1 MNIKKESLN
10 QICFFSACATQGFFH
25 CFKNIINAILNNLI
39 EQQKTENGATSYMII
54 FPNGIPVEA
63 VIFDFDGVI
72 VDTEPLHYA
81 AFQRTL
87 EPLGLHFTWQEY
99 VETYIG
105 FDDRDAF
112 KHAFSLKGTILC
124 KDELHR
130 LIEQKAAFFNDVI
143 GVGVTA
149 YPGVLDLI
157 SQLHANNF
165 PLAICS
171 GALRSDIDPILAM
184 LGISNYFDVI
194 VTADDVAASK
204 PNPECYQLAFQLL
217 QSAHQNSF
225 SINATIAIE
234 DTPAGI
240 SAAKAAGLIVCAVT
254 NSYPAARLDQA
265 TFITDSLS
273 SFI

>member
-1 MNIKKESLN
+1 
-10 QICFFSACATQGFFH
+10 
-25 CFKNIINAILNNLI
+25 
-39 EQQKTENGATSYMII
+39 MIT
-54 FPNGIPVEA
+54 FPNGIKVGA

-87 EPLGLHFTWQEY
+87 EPFGLHFTWQEY

-112 KHAFSLKGTILC
+112 KHVHSSKEKLLDHST
-124 KDELHR
+124 LHR
-130 LIEQKAAFFNDVI
+130 LIEQKAGFFNEVI
-143 GVGVTA
+143 RTGVSA

-157 SQLHANNF
+157 TTLNSKRI

-171 GALRSDIDPILAM
+171 GALKSDISPILAT
-184 LGISNYFDVI
+184 LGITDFFDVI
-194 VTADDVAASK
+194 VTADDVAVSK
-204 PNPECYQLAFQLL
+204 PDPECYQLAFQRL

-225 SINATIAIE
+225 SIDTTIAIE

-240 SAAKAAGLIVCAVT
+240 SAAKDAGLMVCAVT
-254 NSYPAARLDQA
+254 NSYPAERLSQA

-273 SFI
+273 SLV

>member
-1 MNIKKESLN
+1 M
-10 QICFFSACATQGFFH
+10 
-25 CFKNIINAILNNLI
+25 
-39 EQQKTENGATSYMII
+39 EQLLSMII
-54 FPNGIPVEA
+54 FPNGIQAEA

-87 EPLGLHFTWQEY
+87 DPLGLNFTWQEY

-112 KHAFSLKGTILC
+112 RHVFQSKETILSP
-124 KDELHR
+124 DELHR
-130 LIEQKAAFFNDVI
+130 LIAQKAAFFNDVI
-143 GVGVTA
+143 GTGVSA
-149 YPGVLDLI
+149 YPGVLELI
-157 SQLHANNF
+157 NHLHTNKF

-184 LGISNYFDVI
+184 LGISDYFDVI

-204 PNPECYQLAFQLL
+204 PDPECYQLAFQRL
-217 QSAHQNSF
+217 QSIHKKRF
-225 SINATIAIE
+225 SIDATIAIE

-240 SAAKAAGLIVCAVT
+240 SAAKAAGLMVCAVT

-273 SFI
+273 SFV

>member
-1 MNIKKESLN
+1 MKLTI
-10 QICFFSACATQGFFH
+10 
-25 CFKNIINAILNNLI
+25 
-39 EQQKTENGATSYMII
+39 ENGVNSNNMII
-54 FPNGIPVEA
+54 FSNGIQVEA

-81 AFQRTL
+81 AFQQIL

-99 VETYIG
+99 VDIYIG

-112 KHAFSLKGTILC
+112 KHAFSSKHTTLSQL
-124 KDELHR
+124 ELHG
-130 LIEQKAAFFNDVI
+130 LIEQKAAAFTEVI
-143 GVGVTA
+143 QAGVSP

-157 SQLHANNF
+157 FFLNARRI

-184 LGISNYFDVI
+184 LNIADCFDII
-194 VTADDVAASK
+194 VTANDVAVSK
-204 PNPECYQLAFQLL
+204 PDPESYLLAFERL
-217 QSAHQNSF
+217 QSVHKHSF
-225 SINATIAIE
+225 SKDATIAIE

-240 SAAKAAGLIVCAVT
+240 SSAKAAGLMVCAVT
-254 NSYPAARLDQA
+254 NSYPATRLDKA

-273 SFI
+273 SLV